1 MLDDLPKDKAKWI
14 TMDNNKLV
22 FNILEP
28 VVTQH
33 ALTRTSHRF
42 DPSQSASDI
51 YSTVCD
57 AATFFKFCNCFNGA
71 SAPNSDL
78 KNKIDI
84 EFTSLGSS
92 GLDADDIFD
101 TAINIMPNLY
111 RNGIVDIVIE
121 KEDTATDYYGLRV
134 TNNTQSDLYLAVLSF
149 DHIDFGVY
157 DRSA

>member
-28 VVTQH
+28 VVAQY

-57 AATFFKFCNCFNGA
+57 AATFFKFCNCFNGVSA
-71 SAPNSDL
+71 SNSDL
-78 KNKIDI
+78 ENKIQI
-84 EFTSLGSS
+84 EFMSLGSS
-92 GLDADDIFD
+92 GDVYGLFD
-101 TAINIMPNLY
+101 TAINITPNLY
-111 RNGIVDIVIE
+111 RNGVVDIVID
-121 KEDTATDYYGLRV
+121 KENTASDYYGLRV

-157 DRSA
+157 DRSE